1 MIPNSLNIAHAEC
14 HGDYRLAIDF
24 DDGTQQIVD
33 FKPFLVS
40 AQHPDIR
47 VFLDVAKFSDFRIEY
62 GDLVWGDYALCFPI
76 ADLYQ
81 NRITVISDSKAA
93 A

>member
-1 MIPNSLNIAHAEC
+1 MIPDCLNIARAELSE
-14 HGDYRLAIDF
+14 DYRLAIDF
-24 DDGTQQIVD
+24 DDGTKQLVD

-40 AQHPDIR
+40 AQHPEIR
-47 VFLDVAKFSDFRIEY
+47 SFLDMVKFSDFRIEH

-81 NRITVISDSKAA
+81 NRITSISEIKAA